1 MLAAASKL
9 FPNRPKVI
17 VNKLANS
24 SEDVKKHLLAGEKM
38 PFELWHFCRF
48 PAPSHVW
55 PKFVKKLS
63 VQAPPIRTK

>member
-1 MLAAASKL
+1 MLAAASKF

-17 VNKLANS
+17 VNKLAIS

-48 PAPSHVW
+48 LEPSHVW
-55 PKFVKKLS
+55 P
-63 VQAPPIRTK
+63 